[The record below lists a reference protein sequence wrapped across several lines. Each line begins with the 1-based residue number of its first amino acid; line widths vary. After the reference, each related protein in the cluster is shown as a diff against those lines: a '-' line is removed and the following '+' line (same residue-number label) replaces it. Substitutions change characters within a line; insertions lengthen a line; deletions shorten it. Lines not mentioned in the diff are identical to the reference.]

1 MRDSLQPRAG
11 LVYTVSDVSD
21 PERVR
26 YVGRTIQDL
35 PQRIRDHWAQLRYG
49 RRAAFQNWLAK
60 RNPEDVVFA
69 VFSTHDNLYET
80 DEAEKKAI
88 AYFRDMGMA
97 DLNIKDGGQG
107 GTGGPWTN
115 ERRERQMVTVPRG
128 DSHCHS
134 KLTEVSVREIRE
146 LRTREWVNSAELAEK
161 YGVSKSQITSVLRN
175 KEWVDVGFDPSTVV
189 KVSRKAEN
197 AYHRTLTWEKVRR
210 IREHAQQE
218 YVSTYKLASI
228 YETSQPNIRDILANR
243 IWVDA
248 DFIPE
253 NVQKRPSGFKDKS
266 TASRR
271 VCLTEKDVIEMRAR
285 FNSGETLK
293 SLSAHYGIVPNSVSR
308 IVNGKTWG
316 HVKEGLRCI

>member
-49 RRAAFQNWLAK
+49 RRAAFQHWLAK

-69 VFSTHDNLYET
+69 VFSTHDNPYET

-88 AYFRDMGMA
+88 AYFRLMGMA

-134 KLTEVSVREIRE
+134 KLTERSVREIRE
-146 LRTREWVNSAELAEK
+146 LRAREWVSSTELAKK
-161 YGVSKSQITSVLRN
+161 YGVSVSQISSVLRN
-175 KEWVDVGFDPSTVV
+175 KEWVDNSYNPSGIV
-189 KVSRKAEN
+189 KLSRKAEN

-210 IREHAQQE
+210 IRENAQQE

-243 IWVDA
+243 IWVDELFNPQA
-248 DFIPE
+248 
-253 NVQKRPSGFKDKS
+253 VKKRPAGFKEEQK
-266 TASRR
+266 TATR
-271 VCLTEKDVIEMRAR
+271 VSLTEEDVVEMRNR

-293 SLSAHYGIVPNSVSR
+293 SLSLHYGIIPNSVSR

-316 HVKEGLRCI
+316 HVKEGLKCI